1 MRASYPFKGTRTGTT
16 VRFVGLI
23 KLAMSAGY
31 PIPRSC
37 PKHGLA
43 IRVKLFPRPLTSTAL
58 SFLSRVSTLREV
70 PAIWCLL
77 AFPPGTAGQ
86 QRAASDTMKLLQL
99 RLDRRGALVHPR
111 SKAAVKRGGRRRC
124 TKPVKQRPCAR
135 ATSAETTSNG
145 DAVQA
150 CDASDT
156 CDSASSYPASSDT
169 SPPVSPCHTRTDS
182 PLNVELSRVAELERV
197 FSDMCARE
205 VAFLISLT

>member
-1 MRASYPFKGTRTGTT
+1 
-16 VRFVGLI
+16 
-23 KLAMSAGY
+23 
-31 PIPRSC
+31 
-37 PKHGLA
+37 
-43 IRVKLFPRPLTSTAL
+43 
-58 SFLSRVSTLREV
+58 
-70 PAIWCLL
+70 
-77 AFPPGTAGQ
+77 
-86 QRAASDTMKLLQL
+86 MKLLQL

-135 ATSAETTSNG
+135 AAATVASAA
-145 DAVQA
+145 AVDSA
-150 CDASDT
+150 HDASDT
-156 CDSASSYPASSDT
+156 SDTCDTASSYTASSDT